1 MVGNFAPMVPALKKR
16 ISSLK
21 IFEQIDEPEN
31 GLLPESEIANHLPLC
46 QVAFITSTSIIN
58 NTIDNIL
65 KAARSCRE
73 VALLGSST
81 PMMPEIFEDT
91 SATLLSGII
100 VTEPEEILRIVSE
113 GGGMRRFKDHIQKV
127 NMRLKEPESPP

>member
-1 MVGNFAPMVPALKKR
+1 LKKR
-16 ISSLK
+16 VSSLK
-21 IFEQIDEPEN
+21 IFEQIDKPEN
-31 GLLPESEIANHLPLC
+31 GLLPESELPNHLPLC

-73 VALLGSST
+73 VALLGAST

-113 GGGMRRFKDHIQKV
+113 GGGTRRFKNHIQKV